1 MPGPTAVIGGTATV
15 YVPDD
20 TTQIALGYTE
30 IRIYW
35 AASETA
41 SASLATTLTLVSG
54 TFDYTY
60 NKTDAL
66 ATDWFYWALYG
77 ATPGEG
83 PASER
88 VPIGPTRSTRLAI
101 RQGVGQL
108 LRLMDG
114 PYALATAATAS
125 LCTISALIDPD
136 ASAHRLTNRFVRCS
150 GGTAIGQTRRTR
162 TAANSGYIPATG
174 TLTLGRA
181 TSPAWVAADSVEI
194 WRAKGDEDL
203 SVLIDQAMN
212 TTAPSIYI
220 EDSFYLTIDDSV
232 SEYYLPQGIGE
243 LNTLGVDWVRD
254 SYPSKPDWRPVG
266 FFDFATDGGSTILTV
281 KRAAIGPS
289 YYSQGDIIRVR
300 YASNP
305 DNMDSDTDYWA
316 IPLEWAVAEVA
327 MTFLDTIATP
337 SGGLEQI
344 VDAER
349 AKAALRRNLDTYRGR
364 WMPRVQMKVIMP
376 R

>member
-1 MPGPTAVIGGTATV
+1 MPSPTQAIGGV
-15 YVPDD
+15 YSAYIPDD
-20 TTQIALGYTE
+20 AQAITLGYTHV
-30 IRIYW
+30 RVYW
-35 AASETA
+35 GATEAGSY
-41 SASLATTLTLVSG
+41 SLVTSIALVSG
-54 TFDYTY
+54 QLDYTY
-60 NKTDAL
+60 NNTLAL
-66 ATDWFYWALYG
+66 ATDWAYHALYG
-77 ATPGEG
+77 ATPGES
-83 PASER
+83 PASEPT
-88 VPIGPTRSTRLAI
+88 PIGPTRSTRLAI